1 MGIQFDIAEGG
12 NITIDTPIR
21 TRHDFDSLLQR
32 WNEEDESVFP
42 AFVGQVLQ
50 ELRQEVKNTA
60 TVIGFIGLPFTVAS
74 YVIEGQTGT
83 TTGFP
88 QIQHLIEHDPA
99 LFHDILAVVA
109 HNLALYA
116 CYQIKHGAQLIQVF
130 DSWAGYLPDA
140 QYQEFVVPYQQQ
152 VIATIKQHSPTTP
165 IIIYMAPGPYSRKG
179 RRLPQLGRTGADI
192 VSVDHTVDLTTA
204 RSLLPASV
212 GVQGNLDPALLRD
225 GPPETIRRATEH
237 LLASHDQQQA
247 VGAPFILNL
256 GHGMDKETPE
266 AHAAVFV
273 NTVQDYQKNT

>member
-1 MGIQFDIAEGG
+1 MRD
-12 NITIDTPIR
+12 
-21 TRHDFDSLLQR
+21 
-32 WNEEDESVFP
+32 
-42 AFVGQVLQ
+42 
-50 ELRQEVKNTA
+50 
-60 TVIGFIGLPFTVAS
+60 
-74 YVIEGQTGT
+74 
-83 TTGFP
+83 
-88 QIQHLIEHDPA
+88 
-99 LFHDILAVVA
+99 
-109 HNLALYA
+109 
-116 CYQIKHGAQLIQVF
+116 QIKHGAQLIQVF

-273 NTVQDYQKNT
+273 NTVQDYQNNK